1 MVTPNVGRGLFEPGR
16 AGGRVEFAE
25 DCLVRLVHIFLPL
38 NIYDVHERNHG
49 SGYHL
54 DIADACGVLCNTIEY
69 DQTATNGTSTRHKVD
84 RSEPGRVKAWREAG
98 GEWIRELR
106 PETRERSRRRRCL
119 HRYLEPRIDCG
130 DAVRTT
136 EWAAHRRC
144 QRGWHRGRLQA
155 SVPFLGWGFFCCP
168 GADTRERREHG
179 RGSGDDD
186 AEYGGRHHTDDG

>member
-1 MVTPNVGRGLFEPGR
+1 VSAPLCFTLGRPPRAPLFPYTTL
-16 AGGRVEFAE
+16 F
-25 DCLVRLVHIFLPL
+25 
-38 NIYDVHERNHG
+38 
-49 SGYHL
+49 
-54 DIADACGVLCNTIEY
+54 
-69 DQTATNGTSTRHKVD
+69 
-84 RSEPGRVKAWREAG
+84 RS
-98 GEWIRELR
+98 EWIRELR

-186 AEYGGRHHTDDG
+186 AEYGGRHHTDD